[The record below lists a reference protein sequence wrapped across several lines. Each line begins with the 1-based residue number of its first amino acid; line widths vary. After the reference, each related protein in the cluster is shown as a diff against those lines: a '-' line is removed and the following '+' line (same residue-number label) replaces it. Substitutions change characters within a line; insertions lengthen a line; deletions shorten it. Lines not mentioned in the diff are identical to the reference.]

1 MPRDYGYGATV
12 CVCNM
17 TYCDD
22 LPTIDKQD
30 KAVVL
35 MYESNR
41 NGLRFKESKLKFGGK
56 MNSLESDATL
66 ALAQTISINRD
77 KKFQSIIGFGGA
89 FTDAAGINIASLPLN
104 MQENVM
110 KDYFAPNGL
119 EYSMGRIPIGGCDFS
134 THPYS
139 YDDHPGDINLTQF
152 KLTKE
157 DYLYKV
163 RQDENTKQ

>member
-1 MPRDYGYGATV
+1 VPRDYGNGAIV

-22 LPTIDKQD
+22 LPNINKQD

-35 MYESNR
+35 MYETNK
-41 NGLRFKESKLKFGGK
+41 NGLRFKENKLKFGEK
-56 MNSLESDATL
+56 KNSLESNATL
-66 ALAQTISINRD
+66 VQTISINRD
-77 KKFQSIIGFGGA
+77 KKFQRIIGFGGA

-104 MQENVM
+104 MQQNVM

-152 KLTKE
+152 KSAKE

-163 RQDENTKQ
+163 RQDKNTK